1 MMNDTNNPAPESDF
15 PKISQPAIRALSHAG
30 LYRLEQLTEVTE
42 ADLLKLH
49 GLGPKAIRILNEVLQ
64 EKGLSFAKKG

>member
-1 MMNDTNNPAPESDF
+1 MDNSSNANQESDF
-15 PKISQPAIRALSHAG
+15 PKISEPATRALSNAG
-30 LYRLEQLTEVTE
+30 LYRLEQLTKVTE

-49 GLGPKAIRILNEVLQ
+49 GLGPKAIRILNEVLK